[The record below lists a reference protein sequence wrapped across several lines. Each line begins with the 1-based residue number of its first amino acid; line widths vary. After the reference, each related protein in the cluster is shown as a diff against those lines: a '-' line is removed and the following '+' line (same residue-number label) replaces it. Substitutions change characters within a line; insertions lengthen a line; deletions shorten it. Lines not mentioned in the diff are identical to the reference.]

1 MVFEFFLQLKEI
13 YKYNLFLLI
22 ILISKI
28 TVINSKKHLN
38 NLVRKLISFGN
49 EITIR
54 INGKGEHNFIFRAV
68 INTIESIKVNNKAIK
83 IPTSNKIRLEEDDNT
98 IKIKFYLNSLYS
110 LNQFFKNCE
119 NITEIDLSNFNS
131 TLINGMDYIFS
142 NCISLTS
149 INLNNFDTSNI
160 KNMQGIFQNC
170 RKLKSLN
177 LSNFNTSLVHN
188 MYGMF
193 SGCNNLLSL
202 NLSNFNTSLVQN
214 MQEMFSG
221 CNNLISLNLSN
232 FNFSKVIY
240 TVKLFNGCNNIN
252 ILDLT
257 NITISNQTPI
267 NSNFTKLKYIIFKN
281 SCIPNKD
288 KCNFFFKNI
297 PNNII
302 ICSDKINEIIRKNE
316 LHNKCI
322 TNYCGDDWENIKKNI
337 SKGNGDCS
345 FECEENLIEYNGRCF
360 KNITNENISDIIYDS
375 NIMKET
381 NIQISEMNIEIRK
394 SNSIEIIKSIP
405 DSMKNIYTHLD
416 MSSKINNSVLLDDIN
431 ITKIILN
438 GDITSLLA
446 NINDENFF
454 KIEDNKKYQ
463 ISTLSNQYRQNSSII
478 DLGYCEELLK
488 SKYNIIGK
496 EELIIFK
503 IENNFEGFN
512 IPIIEYEIY
521 LRNGTKIS
529 LDICKDKTVSYF
541 IPVSINESEIFK
553 YDPESNFY
561 NNRCD
566 KYTTENY
573 TDITLYDRKNEYN
586 NKNLSLCEFNC
597 TFKGYNNSKV
607 ECDCLIN
614 TGLNRLNMNQTELLN
629 KLKSTKSI
637 INMDVMQC
645 TEILISKEDLESNPG
660 FYLLI
665 FILVVFIIIFIIF
678 WIKGYN
684 NLKDEIENVIYKIFK
699 EKNNISKMNNII
711 DIKSNKN
718 NNIKNNKKNKITK
731 KKSKNSRKNKKL
743 KNTDS
748 IKELRSS
755 KINNNESKKQI
766 NKEGG
771 ILTATKDIEM
781 KKKLHETD
789 YELNSALYEDAK
801 KFDKRSGCEYYY
813 SLLQRK
819 QIFIFTF
826 LTFNDYN
833 SGIIKKYIFFLMFA
847 LHYSINALFFNDTNM
862 HQILQDQG
870 NYNITYQLK
879 YIIISTIL
887 STFILRIILYT
898 LVLTDRNIHDIKCQP
913 NLSNANIL
921 KKKTLKYMKIKFLI
935 FFLLNLILLVIFW
948 YYLTCW
954 NAVYQNTQ
962 IYLIKN
968 TLISFGISLIYPFII
983 NIIPVILRKLSLK
996 KGKRECLYKTSK
1008 IMQIL

>member
-1 MVFEFFLQLKEI
+1 M
-13 YKYNLFLLI
+13 
-22 ILISKI
+22 
-28 TVINSKKHLN
+28 
-38 NLVRKLISFGN
+38 
-49 EITIR
+49 
-54 INGKGEHNFIFRAV
+54 
-68 INTIESIKVNNKAIK
+68 
-83 IPTSNKIRLEEDDNT
+83 
-98 IKIKFYLNSLYS
+98 
-110 LNQFFKNCE
+110 
-119 NITEIDLSNFNS
+119 
-131 TLINGMDYIFS
+131 
-142 NCISLTS
+142 
-149 INLNNFDTSNI
+149 
-160 KNMQGIFQNC
+160 
-170 RKLKSLN
+170 
-177 LSNFNTSLVHN
+177 
-188 MYGMF
+188 
-193 SGCNNLLSL
+193 
-202 NLSNFNTSLVQN
+202 
-214 MQEMFSG
+214 
-221 CNNLISLNLSN
+221 
-232 FNFSKVIY
+232 
-240 TVKLFNGCNNIN
+240 
-252 ILDLT
+252 
-257 NITISNQTPI
+257 
-267 NSNFTKLKYIIFKN
+267 
-281 SCIPNKD
+281 
-288 KCNFFFKNI
+288 
-297 PNNII
+297 
-302 ICSDKINEIIRKNE
+302 
-316 LHNKCI
+316 
-322 TNYCGDDWENIKKNI
+322 
-337 SKGNGDCS
+337 
-345 FECEENLIEYNGRCF
+345 
-360 KNITNENISDIIYDS
+360 
-375 NIMKET
+375 
-381 NIQISEMNIEIRK
+381 
-394 SNSIEIIKSIP
+394 
-405 DSMKNIYTHLD
+405 
-416 MSSKINNSVLLDDIN
+416 
-431 ITKIILN
+431 
-438 GDITSLLA
+438 
-446 NINDENFF
+446 
-454 KIEDNKKYQ
+454 
-463 ISTLSNQYRQNSSII
+463 
-478 DLGYCEELLK
+478 
-488 SKYNIIGK
+488 
-496 EELIIFK
+496 
-503 IENNFEGFN
+503 
-512 IPIIEYEIY
+512 
-521 LRNGTKIS
+521 
-529 LDICKDKTVSYF
+529 
-541 IPVSINESEIFK
+541 
-553 YDPESNFY
+553 
-561 NNRCD
+561 
-566 KYTTENY
+566 
-573 TDITLYDRKNEYN
+573 
-586 NKNLSLCEFNC
+586 
-597 TFKGYNNSKV
+597 
-607 ECDCLIN
+607 
-614 TGLNRLNMNQTELLN
+614 
-629 KLKSTKSI
+629 
-637 INMDVMQC
+637 
-645 TEILISKEDLESNPG
+645 
-660 FYLLI
+660 
-665 FILVVFIIIFIIF
+665 VVFIIIFIIF

-684 NLKDEIENVIYKIFK
+684 NLKDEMENVIYKIFK
-699 EKNNISKMNNII
+699 EKNNISKMNDII

-954 NAVYQNTQ
+954 NAVYQNTK